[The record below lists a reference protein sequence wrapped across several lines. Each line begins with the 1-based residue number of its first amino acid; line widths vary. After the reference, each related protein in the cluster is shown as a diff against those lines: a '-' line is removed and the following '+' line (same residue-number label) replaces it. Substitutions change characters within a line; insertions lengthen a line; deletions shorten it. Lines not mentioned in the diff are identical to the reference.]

1 MVLSYM
7 KPVHKVRGG
16 GGQNSVIAG
25 KVSLFSLKRFFTI
38 ILDHSLRGGF
48 ELFFRRRSLEGEH
61 IESTGHGLLDKSLH

>member
-16 GGQNSVIAG
+16 GGGPNSVIAG
-25 KVSLFSLKRFFTI
+25 KLILIEEIFTI